1 MLQRAANL
9 LTTKGEPVPAI
20 ADAVLRVDTTTRSV
34 PPMSKPH
41 HRRAHSNTVP
51 AGTHAP
57 FISSP
62 LSSTPHTALNIGRAL
77 SDGGASLGL
86 SKSLRRTLKGG
97 VSYIVRSRSKSKDKS
112 DPVASAD
119 STSLRSPQATRRSIS
134 DSPPAFTASPA
145 PARSTSIKR
154 HLRSASDALWK
165 KPSASLPDSSSPTL
179 SSLPFVGSPDEMLS
193 ALDTAAA
200 GDATALAEVPK
211 RSLTPIH
218 EPAASAP
225 ADVPSAETEQEPV
238 SATVSTP
245 ISVPAS
251 AKPTAP
257 DISSNVIDEPLS
269 PQSPAAAVEDV
280 PIPPILLNGVPMLK
294 VSAKKQKRY
303 FFRLDPDE
311 GQIIWHSK
319 KLRIIP
325 IETIKEIRTGSDAR
339 YYREQFQIAPTHES
353 RWLTLVY
360 LLDGSYKTL
369 HLIAPTRDVFQMWE
383 TTIRRLYSM
392 RQQLM
397 NGLGHTAMRQA
408 IWERQFWKGA
418 DEERDQKLEFDDVE
432 RMCRRLNINP
442 SRDDLM
448 RRFRQ
453 ADTHQRGW
461 LDFEDFRK
469 FVKALKVRP
478 ELDRL
483 FRKLCVETHSVDGNL
498 RYAGFVS
505 FMRKDQQSMLSD
517 ADLQRLFVKYASL
530 QQGADGEPTHS
541 PPGSPARNP
550 LELAIH
556 SAAITAGLNPG
567 RPADFP
573 AAAAPLT
580 EQSAAPLSVLSP
592 PEHLDPAPQPVQLT
606 HETGIWTLRN
616 FTAFLLSPC
625 NAAFRDE
632 KHDMTR
638 PLPEYMISSSHN
650 TYLVG
655 HQLVGE
661 STIEGYIRA
670 LLHSCRSVELDI
682 YDGEVEPVI
691 YHGKTL
697 TTKVSL
703 RDICKAISRYAFVAS
718 PYPIIISA
726 EVHCTLP
733 QQTLIAQIMMEV
745 FGDALVKASTDGGQ
759 KIEVLPS
766 PEDLKGRVLL
776 KTKNLYISQGDSSQ
790 DKEQLVDTESS
801 STETSASDSDLREEI
816 KNEFKHEMK
825 KARENE
831 AEMIKGLKSEL
842 TKARRVLDRVNPR
855 RPSNPTSARPIV
867 ASPSATPP
875 SQDKAKPKMSLEL
888 VSLLVY
894 TVGVKCRGINK
905 KEQYAPEHMFSLS
918 ENTANKMLK
927 QNVSM
932 MDLIKHNRTHL
943 VRIYPK
949 GSRIG
954 STNYEPHRYWSAG
967 AQLVAINWQTFDQG
981 YMINHAMFQRNERAG
996 YVLKPL
1002 ALRSN
1007 DKRLLS
1013 KRTQHFLDITIISA
1027 QQLPRP
1033 KDADGHEIIDRST
1046 PDPYVEVSIHIPDW
1060 THTPFLPPTDEER
1073 SYSPPANTSPT
1084 ALAATTARTI
1094 AVKSYVVKNNGF
1106 NPVWEQSL
1114 SLSFDCVGDM
1124 FDLVFVKFAI
1134 KQEDR
1139 EDSEPLALYCT
1150 SLAGLNPGYRHLPL
1164 HDAQLSQ
1171 YLFST
1176 LFVQT
1181 RIRNV

>member
-1 MLQRAANL
+1 
-9 LTTKGEPVPAI
+9 
-20 ADAVLRVDTTTRSV
+20 
-34 PPMSKPH
+34 
-41 HRRAHSNTVP
+41 
-51 AGTHAP
+51 
-57 FISSP
+57 
-62 LSSTPHTALNIGRAL
+62 
-77 SDGGASLGL
+77 
-86 SKSLRRTLKGG
+86 
-97 VSYIVRSRSKSKDKS
+97 
-112 DPVASAD
+112 
-119 STSLRSPQATRRSIS
+119 
-134 DSPPAFTASPA
+134 
-145 PARSTSIKR
+145 
-154 HLRSASDALWK
+154 
-165 KPSASLPDSSSPTL
+165 
-179 SSLPFVGSPDEMLS
+179 
-193 ALDTAAA
+193 
-200 GDATALAEVPK
+200 
-211 RSLTPIH
+211 
-218 EPAASAP
+218 
-225 ADVPSAETEQEPV
+225 
-238 SATVSTP
+238 
-245 ISVPAS
+245 
-251 AKPTAP
+251 
-257 DISSNVIDEPLS
+257 
-269 PQSPAAAVEDV
+269 
-280 PIPPILLNGVPMLK
+280 MLK

-339 YYREQFQIAPTHES
+339 YYREQFQIAPTYES

-505 FMRKDQQSMLSD
+505 FMRKDQQSILSD
-517 ADLQRLFVKYASL
+517 ADLQRLF
-530 QQGADGEPTHS
+530 
-541 PPGSPARNP
+541 
-550 LELAIH
+550 
-556 SAAITAGLNPG
+556 
-567 RPADFP
+567 
-573 AAAAPLT
+573 
-580 EQSAAPLSVLSP
+580 
-592 PEHLDPAPQPVQLT
+592 LT

-733 QQTLIAQIMMEV
+733 QQTLIAHIMMEV

-855 RPSNPTSARPIV
+855 RSSNPTSARPIM

-875 SQDKAKPKMSLEL
+875 PQDKAKPKMSLEL

-1073 SYSPPANTSPT
+1073 SYSPPANTSPAT
-1084 ALAATTARTI
+1084 LAATTARTI

-1114 SLSFDCVGDM
+1114 SLPFDCVGDM